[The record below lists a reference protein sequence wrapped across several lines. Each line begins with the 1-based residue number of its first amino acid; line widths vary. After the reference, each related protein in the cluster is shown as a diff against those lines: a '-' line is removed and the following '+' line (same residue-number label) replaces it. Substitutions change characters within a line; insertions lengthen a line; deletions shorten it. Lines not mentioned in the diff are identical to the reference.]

1 MKVKE
6 VEGAG
11 RKVDRMWTVGWGVKV
26 TVEEF
31 EKAESSEGAKGE
43 EKGEKSAKVV
53 KVRSNLAYTPPFPL
67 PSLFSQRLTLRRFG
81 NPPFLHQS
89 TEDAGGHI
97 RSLSPI
103 LHQRLPSFDQLDS
116 LRLHRRTRQS
126 NRSRSVSHRPPSL
139 APRPVPLSF
148 PTTSEGDSALRST
161 RNWKNGVSKGYS
173 RFNPRLLV
181 HRRQRA

>member
-1 MKVKE
+1 MR
-6 VEGAG
+6 VERSIGCGLLDGGLRLRWRSLRRLNLRRVRKG
-11 RKVDRMWTVGWGVKV
+11 RRRGRR
-26 TVEEF
+26 
-31 EKAESSEGAKGE
+31 
-43 EKGEKSAKVV
+43 
-53 KVRSNLAYTPPFPL
+53 VRRLPRFVQISHTPPPFPL
-67 PSLFSQRLTLRRFG
+67 PSLFSQRLTLRRFV

-89 TEDAGGHI
+89 TEDAVGHI

-103 LHQRLPSFDQLDS
+103 LHQRLPSFDQLDP

-139 APRPVPLSF
+139 APRPLPLSF